1 MAKRALFV
9 LTVLLVS
16 ALTSAAW
23 ACGFATFT
31 ANADCAGWMAEGSL
45 ILDEYESVE
54 LGYVVDIYHDPDGSG
69 YVFIDRIMGG
79 ATVYNTNPTYSF
91 SGTYGMDLC
100 GDYWVRVYLYFT
112 CCGSYHYMLEDFCFY
127 CPCNGEYCQDTPGFW
142 KDHPEAWP
150 VSSLILGDTP
160 YTMVQLM
167 RILDTP
173 TRGDIRIIL
182 AQHLI
187 AAKLNVLSGD
197 DPLDD
202 IGDADAY
209 LTAHGL
215 LMGPHPTGS
224 DKQDGVAIKDALVAY
239 NEYCPSTI
247 PCDGTA
253 AGLSASAPAGLTSGA
268 ESKSWGAIKSLYK

>member
-1 MAKRALFV
+1 
-9 LTVLLVS
+9 
-16 ALTSAAW
+16 
-23 ACGFATFT
+23 
-31 ANADCAGWMAEGSL
+31 
-45 ILDEYESVE
+45 
-54 LGYVVDIYHDPDGSG
+54 
-69 YVFIDRIMGG
+69 
-79 ATVYNTNPTYSF
+79 
-91 SGTYGMDLC
+91 
-100 GDYWVRVYLYFT
+100 
-112 CCGSYHYMLEDFCFY
+112 LEDFCFY

-142 KDHPEAWP
+142 KNHPEAWP

-173 TRGDIRIIL
+173 TQGDIRIIL

-197 DPLDD
+197 DPIDD